1 MEQNHLI
8 DDLQPELIHAS
19 TAKRFLN
26 FVIDTVGF
34 YAIAMVLFIPV
45 AVLYPSLF
53 EPDAYGNDPIDG
65 LGWNIVF
72 IFLYILFYALFEF
85 ATGGR
90 TPGKFIT
97 GTKAVRTDGTRMD
110 FSTSFK
116 RNAIRL
122 IPFEIF
128 SYFGSPCEPW
138 HDRWVDTMVM
148 DIKQSNLNAF

>member
-1 MEQNHLI
+1 MEKNHLI

-26 FVIDTVGF
+26 FVIDTVG
-34 YAIAMVLFIPV
+34 YYV
-45 AVLYPSLF
+45 SS
-53 EPDAYGNDPIDG
+53 
-65 LGWNIVF
+65 F
-72 IFLYILFYALFEF
+72 IFGGILVIVSPNFFVQAAEENSAMNEFLWLFLGLATYFLYYFLFEF

-90 TPGKFIT
+90 TLGKLIT
-97 GTKAVRTDGTRMD
+97 GTKAVYTDGTRIG

>member
-26 FVIDTVGF
+26 FIIDTVGF

-65 LGWNIVF
+65 LGWNVVF
-72 IFLYILFYALFEF
+72 IFLYILYYALFEF

-90 TPGKFIT
+90 TPGKFVT
-97 GTKAVRTDGTRMD
+97 GTKAVQTDGAKMN

-148 DIKQSNLNAF
+148 DIKQSSVSTY